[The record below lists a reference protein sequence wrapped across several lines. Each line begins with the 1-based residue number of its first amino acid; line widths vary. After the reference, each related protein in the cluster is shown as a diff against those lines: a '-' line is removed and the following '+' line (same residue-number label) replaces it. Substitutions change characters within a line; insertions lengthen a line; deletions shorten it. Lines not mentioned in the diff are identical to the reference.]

1 MSIVAVGSLA
11 YDSIKTPFGERDRI
25 LGGSLTHFSNA
36 AAFLSKPKLV
46 GVVGEDFGPGEWD
59 FLKRKSSAVDAVK
72 VLNGEKS
79 FFWKGYYTK
88 DFDTAVTEVT
98 ELNAFAK
105 FTPAVPDN
113 YRAGDYILF
122 LANIDPSMQLEVA
135 KQCRNS
141 KLIVL
146 DTMNYWI
153 KNTPASLD
161 EAMKHVDGVI
171 INEGEAELLS
181 GGEKNMIRAA
191 EKLFL
196 PNFKILILK
205 KGSHGVMI
213 FGRDFLV
220 TLPAFPVREVVDPT
234 GAGDSFAGAF
244 VSYIDSNGL
253 YDFDRDGIKRAAAYA
268 TVVASFSV
276 QGFGVE
282 GIDNI
287 SPRDV
292 DQRMKEFQSVASF

>member
-1 MSIVAVGSLA
+1 MAIVAVGSLA
-11 YDSIKTPFGERDRI
+11 FDSIRTPFGERDRI
-25 LGGSLTHFSNA
+25 IGGSLTHFSNA

-46 GVVGEDFGPGEWD
+46 GVVGEDFGAGEWD
-59 FLKRKSSAVDAVK
+59 FLKKKSSAVDGVK
-72 VLNGEKS
+72 VLSGEKS
-79 FFWKGYYTK
+79 FFWKGHYTQ
-88 DFDTAVTEVT
+88 DFDNAVTEIT

-105 FTPAVPDN
+105 FSPVVPEN
-113 YRAGDYILF
+113 YRAGDYVLF
-122 LANIDPSMQLEVA
+122 LANIDPTMQLEVA
-135 KQCRNS
+135 RQCKTS
-141 KLIVL
+141 KLTIL

-153 KNTPASLD
+153 KSTPKSLQD
-161 EAMKHVDGVI
+161 AMKGVDGVI

-220 TLPAFPVREVVDPT
+220 TLPAFPIREVVDPT

-253 YDFDRDGIKRAAAYA
+253 YDLDRDGIKRAAAYA
-268 TVVASFSV
+268 TVVDSFSV

-282 GIDNI
+282 GIDKI
-287 SPRDV
+287 SPKDI